1 MNIAK
6 IFCLSLGMMCHAK
19 TFLTACRFRMDRRF
33 NGFGIRLK
41 GLGNPF
47 KKNYHQICKF
57 GRTKFD
63 IRTVLWRDEVLIS
76 LFILL
81 QVLLSS

>member
-6 IFCLSLGMMCHAK
+6 IFCPSLGMTSHAK
-19 TFLTACRFRMDRRF
+19 TFLTVCRFRMDRCS

-47 KKNYHQICKF
+47 KKKIVIKKANLVERNSIPA
-57 GRTKFD
+57 
-63 IRTVLWRDEVLIS
+63 
-76 LFILL
+76 
-81 QVLLSS
+81 LSYNVTRS

>member
-6 IFCLSLGMMCHAK
+6 IFCLSLGMTSHAK
-19 TFLTACRFRMDRRF
+19 TFLTVCHFLMDRCS

-47 KKNYHQICKF
+47 KKK
-57 GRTKFD
+57 
-63 IRTVLWRDEVLIS
+63 
-76 LFILL
+76 
-81 QVLLSS
+81 LSSKKQIW